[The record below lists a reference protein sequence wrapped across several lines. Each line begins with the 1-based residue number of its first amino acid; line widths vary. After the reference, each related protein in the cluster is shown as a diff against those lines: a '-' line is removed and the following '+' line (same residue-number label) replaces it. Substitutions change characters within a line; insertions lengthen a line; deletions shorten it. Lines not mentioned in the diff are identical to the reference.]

1 MNGLDLADLDSFAAV
16 ARAHGF
22 KGAAKLRGISPSS
35 LSDAVRRLEARLGL
49 RLLNRTTRS
58 VTLTEAGSRLLDR
71 LLPALCEVAASLDA
85 VNGFRDSPT
94 GTLRLNVPTI
104 VAREILPALAARF
117 LTAYPGI
124 SLEIVTEDR
133 FVDIPGD
140 GFDAGIRYGER
151 LEMDMIAVPI
161 GPRVQSFAAAA
172 APGYLALHGRPA
184 HPRELLDHP
193 CIRHRFPSGVMPP
206 WEFERGGEVVRVNPN
221 GRLVANTVELQVAT
235 AIAGLGILASFHE
248 FLAPA
253 LADGRLEPVL
263 ADWWQRFPGPSLYYP
278 SRRLMP
284 TPLRAFVDF
293 VKSDTASSSPA

>member
-1 MNGLDLADLDSFAAV
+1 
-16 ARAHGF
+16 
-22 KGAAKLRGISPSS
+22 
-35 LSDAVRRLEARLGL
+35 
-49 RLLNRTTRS
+49 
-58 VTLTEAGSRLLDR
+58 
-71 LLPALCEVAASLDA
+71 
-85 VNGFRDSPT
+85 
-94 GTLRLNVPTI
+94 
-104 VAREILPALAARF
+104 
-117 LTAYPGI
+117 
-124 SLEIVTEDR
+124 
-133 FVDIPGD
+133 
-140 GFDAGIRYGER
+140 
-151 LEMDMIAVPI
+151 
-161 GPRVQSFAAAA
+161 
-172 APGYLALHGRPA
+172 
-184 HPRELLDHP
+184 
-193 CIRHRFPSGVMPP
+193 MPP